1 MVFDILFYTSLAIFI
16 FGLIFKVSTWFTRK
30 IGIFAY
36 QVTAAERVSAATK
49 GILVTV
55 FSPKILVL
63 IKVFILDVAL
73 QFRIVREDFLRWLM
87 HMLIFWGF
95 ILLVGMHALETVIS
109 EPLFSNYYSTVNPFM
124 FLRDL
129 FGFMVIIGIG
139 IAIYRRFILK
149 VPRLSSSA
157 MDRYAIIIV
166 AAVLLSG
173 VFLEGLKITSQGEF
187 MRMVQD
193 YAGLEDEEEIQ
204 ALESFWVQQYGLVSP
219 NIEGPLDDEA
229 LAQGEEIHAESCME
243 CHSRPQSAFTGYVAS
258 KIIRPFTVALD
269 RSGGVTFLWYI
280 HILTCFVGLAY
291 LPFSK
296 MFHIFATPLSL
307 MAGAVM
313 DKETSAPANIATRQ
327 AMELDACMHCGTCS
341 LRCSVGVAYDSIG
354 NSNILPS
361 EKIQFLKN
369 YAANHDLDDQGLRAI
384 QEGIYLCTNC
394 DRCTVVC
401 PAGITLKDLWLNV
414 REELIQKGLAAPLV
428 LSQYS
433 WYRGLNREAFESAEY
448 PKPLNAARD
457 AIANNFELVK
467 QPEKVILLTPID
479 KKFKEKADRSEQAHT
494 YAHCFSCENCSTVCP
509 VVENYE
515 NPQEIVGLLPHQ
527 IMRSLGLGLK
537 DLAMGSGMLW
547 DCVTCY
553 QCQEHCPQGVKVTD
567 VLYELKNQAMKET
580 FAAANPKRA

>member
-30 IGIFAY
+30 IGMFAY
-36 QVTAAERVSAATK
+36 QVTAAERISAAAR
-49 GILVTV
+49 GILATI

-63 IKVFILDVAL
+63 IKVFIFDVAL
-73 QFRIVREDFLRWLM
+73 QFRILREDFLRWLM

-109 EPLFSNYYSTVNPFM
+109 EPLFSNYYSTLNPFM

-129 FGFMVIIGIG
+129 FSFMVIIGIG
-139 IAIYRRFILK
+139 IAICRRFILK
-149 VPRLSSSA
+149 VHRLSTSP

-166 AAVLLSG
+166 AAVMLSG

-187 MRMVQD
+187 MRMVED

-204 ALESFWVQQYGLVSP
+204 ALESFWVQQYGLISAS
-219 NIEGPLDDEA
+219 IEGPLDDKA
-229 LAQGEEIHAESCME
+229 LTRGEEIHAESCME

-258 KIIRPFTVALD
+258 KIIHPVAVALD

-280 HILTCFVGLAY
+280 HILTCFIGLAY

-307 MAGAVM
+307 LAGAVM
-313 DKETSAPANIATRQ
+313 DRETSAP
-327 AMELDACMHCGTCS
+327 CMHCGTCS

-361 EKIQFLKN
+361 EKIQFLKK
-369 YAANHDLDDQGLRAI
+369 YAANHDLDDQGLKAI

-401 PAGITLKDLWLNV
+401 PAGIILKDLWLSV
-414 REELIQKGLAAPLV
+414 REELIQKGLEVPLV
-428 LSQYS
+428 LSQFS
-433 WYRGLNREAFESAEY
+433 WYRGLNREAFESTQY
-448 PKPLNAARD
+448 TKPLNAARE

-467 QPEKVILLTPID
+467 QPEKVIRLTPIN
-479 KKFKEKADRSEQAHT
+479 KNFKEKADRSDQAHT
-494 YAHCFSCENCSTVCP
+494 YSYCFSCENCSTVCP
-509 VVENYE
+509 VVKNYE
-515 NPQEIVGLLPHQ
+515 NPQEVVGLLPHQ
-527 IMRSLGLGLK
+527 IMRSVGLGLK

-553 QCQEHCPQGVKVTD
+553 QCQEHCPQDVKVTD
-567 VLYELKNQAMKET
+567 VLYELKNQAMIEA

>member
-1 MVFDILFYTSLAIFI
+1 MVFDILLYTSLTIFI
-16 FGLIFKVSTWFTRK
+16 SGLIFKISTWFTRK

-36 QVTAAERVSAATK
+36 QVTAAERVSAAAK
-49 GILVTV
+49 GILITI

-73 QFRIVREDFLRWLM
+73 QLRILREDFLRWLM

-129 FGFMVIIGIG
+129 FGFMVIIGIV

-149 VPRLSSSA
+149 VPRLSTSA

-166 AAVLLSG
+166 AAVILSG
-173 VFLEGLKITSQGEF
+173 VFLEGLKITSHGEF

-193 YAGLEDEEEIQ
+193 YAGLEDEDEIQ
-204 ALESFWVQQYGLVSP
+204 ALESFWVQQFGLVSP
-219 NIEGPLDDEA
+219 NIEGPPEDEA
-229 LAQGEEIHAESCME
+229 LDWGEEIHAESCME
-243 CHSRPQSAFTGYVAS
+243 CHSRPQAAFTGYVAS
-258 KIIRPFTVALD
+258 KIVRPVAVALD
-269 RSGGVTFLWYI
+269 RRGGVTFLWYI
-280 HILTCFVGLAY
+280 HILACFIGLAY

-296 MFHIFATPLSL
+296 MFHIFTTPLSL

-313 DKETSAPANIATRQ
+313 DRETSTPANIATRQ

-341 LRCSVGVAYDSIG
+341 LRCSVAVAYDSIG

-361 EKIQFLKN
+361 EKIQFLKK
-369 YAANHDLDDQGLRAI
+369 YAANHDLDGQGLKAI

-414 REELIQKGLAAPLV
+414 REELIQKGLQVPLV

-433 WYRGLNREAFESAEY
+433 WYRGLNREAFESTQY

-467 QPEKVILLTPID
+467 QPEKVIPLTPIN
-479 KKFKEKADRSEQAHT
+479 KKFKEKADRSDQAHT
-494 YAHCFSCENCSTVCP
+494 YAYCYSCENCSTVCP
-509 VVENYE
+509 VVKNYE
-515 NPQEIVGLLPHQ
+515 NPQEVVGLLPHQ

-567 VLYELKNQAMKET
+567 VLYELKNQAIKET
-580 FAAANPKRA
+580 FN